1 MKRYINFKAI
11 TIILSCILVFVSCE
25 KEDEPVALTLSE
37 SSLEIYAG
45 DNGSATIETG
55 NGGYSASSSNE
66 LVATVSISGSSIT
79 ITAIAKGSATITVSD
94 QAGKSVTIAITVNS
108 ALIST
113 DRKRFNWDGVTIELN
128 TANGWGNTI
137 LSDRVAVTNLSEET
151 QYVLTWTGGFTVG
164 DKTSATLKIAK
175 DKETT
180 EEITLNELEVQSE
193 EEGVYSVIFS
203 TSTTSGELVF
213 ENK

>member
-1 MKRYINFKAI
+1 
-11 TIILSCILVFVSCE
+11 LVFVSCE